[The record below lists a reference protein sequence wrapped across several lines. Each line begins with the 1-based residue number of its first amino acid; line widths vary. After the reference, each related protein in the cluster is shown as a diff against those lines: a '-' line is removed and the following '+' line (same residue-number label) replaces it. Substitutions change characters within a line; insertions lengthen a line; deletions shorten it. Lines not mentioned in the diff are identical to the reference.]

1 MPEPHDL
8 ERTLTRIQHL
18 ERARDTYALENRNL
32 LALLALADRMTAASI
47 LGNGLDF
54 ANARK
59 AYLEARRGPE

>member
-1 MPEPHDL
+1 MPDPHDL
-8 ERTLTRIQHL
+8 QRTLTRIQHL

-32 LALLALADRMTAASI
+32 LELLALADRMTAASI

-59 AYLEARRGPE
+59 AYLDARRGPE